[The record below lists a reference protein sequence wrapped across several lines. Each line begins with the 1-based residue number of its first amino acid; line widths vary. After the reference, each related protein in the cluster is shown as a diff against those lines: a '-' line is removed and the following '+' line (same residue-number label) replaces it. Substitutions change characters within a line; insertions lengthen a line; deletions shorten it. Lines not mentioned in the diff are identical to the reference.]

1 MEDNNNQVKRKCHQK
16 GKNGFRTDRVV
27 VRKFESADYPDVE
40 RIFIDGLMEM
50 VPDTAFR
57 GLKHHPESLLLYA
70 AMTIVCFIATKS
82 FLLTCLVPLAVL
94 CARCYY
100 SRRVALGYLERAK
113 LTDMGD
119 IEGHYMKTPDS
130 CLWVAVLEGSVVGVV
145 AVCALRGEAGTVE
158 LHRMSVD
165 RRCRQRGVGVALG
178 RKVLQY
184 AADRG
189 YLSVVLG
196 TTAYSPAA
204 HQLYQTLGFRCVG
217 VTKGYATPGVSQS
230 VPEQLF
236 YRVSH
241 HHYRKDMTFH
251 NTNTHSQQ

>member
-16 GKNGFRTDRVV
+16 GNNGFRTDRVV

-40 RIFIDGLMEM
+40 RIFFDGLMEM

-119 IEGHYMKTPDS
+119 IEGHYMKTPGNS
-130 CLWVAVLEGSVVGVV
+130 LGGIVLKKMHYIIYIYIVYNIF
-145 AVCALRGEAGTVE
+145 
-158 LHRMSVD
+158 
-165 RRCRQRGVGVALG
+165 GVALG

-204 HQLYQTLGFRCVG
+204 HQLYQTLGFQCVG
-217 VTKGYATPGVSQS
+217 VTKGYATPGVSRS

-241 HHYRKDMTFH
+241 HHYRKDMTVH

>member
-1 MEDNNNQVKRKCHQK
+1 
-16 GKNGFRTDRVV
+16 
-27 VRKFESADYPDVE
+27 
-40 RIFIDGLMEM
+40 
-50 VPDTAFR
+50 
-57 GLKHHPESLLLYA
+57 
-70 AMTIVCFIATKS
+70 MTN
-82 FLLTCLVPLAVL
+82 
-94 CARCYY
+94 
-100 SRRVALGYLERAK
+100 
-113 LTDMGD
+113 
-119 IEGHYMKTPDS
+119 S

-145 AVCALRGEAGTVE
+145 AACALRGEAGTVE

-178 RKVLQY
+178 RKVLQF

-217 VTKGYATPGVSQS
+217 VTKGYATPGVSRS

-241 HHYRKDMTFH
+241 HHYLMDMTVH
-251 NTNTHSQQ
+251 KTNTHSQH